1 MIHRMNQTYKI
12 PMKVVLALRSQ
23 PSFKT
28 MILTIQMNL
37 PTKMVMNLLKK
48 SVQLMMKSPTI

>member
-1 MIHRMNQTYKI
+1 MFHRMNQTYKI
-12 PMKVVLALRSQ
+12 PMKVALALRSQ

-28 MILTIQMNL
+28 MILTILMNL